1 LLRRAMGKKKA
12 DVMAKERDGFV
23 EGCAKNAVDSKTA
36 NDIFDLMEKF
46 ADYGFNK
53 CLARSAKIVDARTGE
68 RTTIGSLVDSHR
80 LLTIH
85 ALDDSGRLRPRAVI
99 DVVANGPREVF
110 ELRTAQGK
118 RIKATANHPF
128 RTLDGWKQLESL
140 RVGDRIAA
148 PRKLHIDLERSWPVH
163 ELVVLGGLLSEGNTC
178 HPNSL
183 YFFNNR
189 RDVIEDFAAAA
200 NRFPDTV
207 ARIDVRTN
215 GALEVCVNRGGR

>member
-1 LLRRAMGKKKA
+1 
-12 DVMAKERDGFV
+12 
-23 EGCAKNAVDSKTA
+23 
-36 NDIFDLMEKF
+36 
-46 ADYGFNK
+46 
-53 CLARSAKIVDARTGE
+53 
-68 RTTIGSLVDSHR
+68 
-80 LLTIH
+80 
-85 ALDDSGRLRPRAVI
+85 
-99 DVVANGPREVF
+99 
-110 ELRTAQGK
+110 
-118 RIKATANHPF
+118 NHPF
-128 RTLDGWKQLESL
+128 LTLDGWKQLESL

-215 GALEVCVNRGGR
+215 GALEVCVNRGGRPPPIDGSAAFVTEPEHPALRCGAFLWAHGLGLLGKKATQKSVPSEVFKLRDSDLALLLGRLWTGDGFICGAG